1 MCNLGELRAS
11 EDVTSSD
18 SSRTAPTAPL
28 LGWLH
33 LIGMPFEVHASRKVS
48 FGKCSHQG
56 LAHWHHSIP
65 CTVTPPSEGAGSFKY
80 SSEVDSLCF

>member
-1 MCNLGELRAS
+1 MCNPGELRAS

-18 SSRTAPTAPL
+18 TALMTALSGPTAPTAPL

-33 LIGMPFEVHASRKVS
+33 LIGMPFEVHPSKKVS

-56 LAHWHHSIP
+56 VAHWHQYALHGVPSIR
-65 CTVTPPSEGAGSFKY
+65 GGSFP
-80 SSEVDSLCF
+80 

>member
-18 SSRTAPTAPL
+18 SSPTAPTAPL

-33 LIGMPFEVHASRKVS
+33 LIGMPFEVHPSRKVS

-56 LAHWHHSIP
+56 VAHWHQYTLHGDPSIH
-65 CTVTPPSEGAGSFKY
+65 G
-80 SSEVDSLCF
+80 